1 MEVLHRVKY
10 SRYRTPQVKGSV
22 ATRLNSATV
31 HIGRAL
37 RKDLGPSPLA
47 AEHRSALGVV
57 FFAGPIRM
65 GALASAERVGAPA
78 MTKTVAILEHR
89 GLVRRERDPN
99 DERAVLIRATRK
111 GASAVRSGR
120 DDRVRRIEQGLRQ
133 LRPDARHRVAAAVGD
148 LEDLIDALERENR
161 AQSGATLP
169 SIA

>member
-1 MEVLHRVKY
+1 
-10 SRYRTPQVKGSV
+10 
-22 ATRLNSATV
+22 
-31 HIGRAL
+31 
-37 RKDLGPSPLA
+37 
-47 AEHRSALGVV
+47 
-57 FFAGPIRM
+57 
-65 GALASAERVGAPA
+65 
-78 MTKTVAILEHR
+78 
-89 GLVRRERDPN
+89 LVRRARDPN

-133 LRPDARHRVAAAVGD
+133 LRPDARRRVAAAVGD